1 MANKKIKI
9 SNVLN
14 EIYDFKQM
22 TETEALL
29 DDIKKIVSTIRGT
42 YITDPEFGVDIKYK
56 LFDPK
61 DSITLA
67 EVKNS
72 VESAIKKYI
81 SVPIGLNVDTKYIN
95 SDGITTLLLQI
106 DVQYRGDEILVI
118 GNVDNEY
125 LNLIGYINGNEYE

>member
-1 MANKKIKI
+1 MANKKIKV

-22 TETEALL
+22 SESEALL
-29 DDIKKIVSTIRGT
+29 DDVKKIISTIRGT
-42 YITDPEFGVDIKYK
+42 YLTDPEFGIDIKYK

-67 EVKNS
+67 EVKTS
-72 VESAIKKYI
+72 VESAIKKYV
-81 SVPIGLNVDTKYIN
+81 SVPIGLSVDTKYID
-95 SDGITTLLLQI
+95 SDGITTLLIQI
-106 DVQYRGDEILVI
+106 DIQYRGDEILII
-118 GNVDNEY
+118 GNIDNEY